1 MVQPPGGIL
10 SETVAASNEFET
22 VGKVPLGESE
32 RRRLSGVRQRRLQQM
47 GAVIVF
53 DKIREYQREYQQNG
67 GGASLR
73 LICKGFLESPCSV
86 PSHHSSFEEAKCKT
100 PQPSGLWIFFAQK
113 SGESIIL
120 FIINVIIFTV
130 NTYGY

>member
-22 VGKVPLGESE
+22 VGKVSE
-32 RRRLSGVRQRRLQQM
+32 RRRLNGVRQRRLQQM

-86 PSHHSSFEEAKCKT
+86 PSHHSSFEEAK
-100 PQPSGLWIFFAQK
+100 
-113 SGESIIL
+113 
-120 FIINVIIFTV
+120 
-130 NTYGY
+130 

>member
-32 RRRLSGVRQRRLQQM
+32 RRRLSGVRQRHLQQM

-86 PSHHSSFEEAKCKT
+86 PSHHPSFEEAK
-100 PQPSGLWIFFAQK
+100 
-113 SGESIIL
+113 
-120 FIINVIIFTV
+120 
-130 NTYGY
+130 

>member
-1 MVQPPGGIL
+1 MQPPGGIL

-32 RRRLSGVRQRRLQQM
+32 RRRLGGVWQRRLQRT

-73 LICKGFLESPCSV
+73 LICKGFLKRPCSV
-86 PSHHSSFEEAKCKT
+86 PSHHSPF
-100 PQPSGLWIFFAQK
+100 
-113 SGESIIL
+113 
-120 FIINVIIFTV
+120 
-130 NTYGY
+130 